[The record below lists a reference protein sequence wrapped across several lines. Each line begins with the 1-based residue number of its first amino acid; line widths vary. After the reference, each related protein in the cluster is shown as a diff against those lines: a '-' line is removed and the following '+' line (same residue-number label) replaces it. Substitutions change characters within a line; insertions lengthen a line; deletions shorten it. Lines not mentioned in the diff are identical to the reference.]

1 MSSGIV
7 RVAAVGGVLS
17 LALVLGSGLVGCGSS
32 LPSDCAQGPVPI
44 ADFGSSVAAL
54 GDSYA
59 SGEGTF
65 NSGNCSSDN
74 PPSYDYYAPTQT
86 YLNGQGKVESGC
98 HRSKGAFAPL
108 LGVAQENFVAC
119 SGATINDVENGSKG
133 FKQMNALN
141 PGVRVV
147 VLSVT
152 GDDVG
157 FGDVIGSCIDAPG
170 HSNSLLSCDQKITDS
185 VNSVPKAL
193 MELVKLWATIET
205 MTHGAWIIQ
214 LGYPDLFPPGG
225 HEGCNWITAGKQRAL
240 NSAAWQLNYALQ
252 KAARQYPYVRFQPT
266 IDTFA
271 GHEACWSSSG
281 KPYIN
286 DLQINAG
293 PADNCPQ
300 DYVVKGACSQSF
312 HLNAWGYEAE
322 AQLLKPIIAHLL
334 ARSSSSPSPVPTS
347 ACSSQTFLGVLR
359 SNGYAQSVTSSGTP
373 TCADDYALETF
384 IPYSGGQQAQFF
396 FKKNPDRTWT
406 IIEGGNAVPTI
417 ACSTIPAA
425 VLTKLGAQC
434 PATALAPTTSLSPAS
449 PTTGGCSS
457 AVFLRLMQSQGATVT
472 SASGAPKCLNGYA
485 EQNFNYPKGPTV
497 NYPTFFFHSDGH
509 GGWTILGGGAIGD
522 VMSVCSGLPA
532 SVWAAFQLPIKDD
545 SGCPAG

>member
-1 MSSGIV
+1 MRSTKHPHASRRVAGRVLLTGERLRGNMSRGIV
-7 RVAAVGGVLS
+7 RVTAIGSVLS
-17 LALVLGSGLVGCGSS
+17 LALALVSGLVGCGSS
-32 LPSDCAQGPVPI
+32 LPSDCTQGPVPI

-65 NSGNCSSDN
+65 NSGNCSTDN
-74 PPSYDYYAPTQT
+74 PPPYDYYASTQT
-86 YLNGQGKVESGC
+86 YLDGQGKAESGC

-108 LGVAQENFVAC
+108 LGVAEENFVAC
-119 SGATINDVENGSKG
+119 SGAKISDVENGSKG

-152 GDDVG
+152 GDNVG

-170 HSNSLLSCDQKITDS
+170 HSNSLLSCDQKITGA
-185 VNSVPKAL
+185 VNSIPKAL
-193 MELVKLWATIET
+193 TELVKLWATIEV
-205 MTHGAWIIQ
+205 MTQGAWIIQ

-252 KAARQYPYVRFQPT
+252 KTTGRYPYVRFQPT
-266 IDTFA
+266 VDTFA
-271 GHEACWSSSG
+271 HHEACGSSSG

-286 DLQINAG
+286 DLQIKAG

-300 DYVVKGACSQSF
+300 DYVVNGACSQSF
-312 HLNAWGYEAE
+312 HPNAWGYAAE
-322 AQLLKPIIAHLL
+322 ALLLKPIIAQLL
-334 ARSSSSPSPVPTS
+334 ASSSPSPSPASTS

-359 SNGYAQSVTSSGTP
+359 SNGYAQSVTPSGAP
-373 TCADDYALETF
+373 ACADGYALETF

-396 FKKNPDRTWT
+396 FKKNPDGAWS
-406 IIEGGNAVPTI
+406 IIEGGNAVPAI

-434 PATALAPTTSLSPAS
+434 PAAALAPTTSQPPSS
-449 PTTGGCSS
+449 PTPGG
-457 AVFLRLMQSQGATVT
+457 
-472 SASGAPKCLNGYA
+472 
-485 EQNFNYPKGPTV
+485 
-497 NYPTFFFHSDGH
+497 
-509 GGWTILGGGAIGD
+509 
-522 VMSVCSGLPA
+522 
-532 SVWAAFQLPIKDD
+532 
-545 SGCPAG
+545 